1 MQGTSTKVTA
11 GSVAGWVTILVS
23 YVLFSASWGPLFDA
37 PPAEVIVAFTSFAAF
52 VASYFVTE
60 KALNP
65 GTDDSVSRY

>member
-11 GSVAGWVTILVS
+11 GMVAGWVTILVS

-37 PPAEVIVAFTSFAAF
+37 PPTEVVVAFTGFLTF

-65 GTDDSVSRY
+65 NLPTSDE